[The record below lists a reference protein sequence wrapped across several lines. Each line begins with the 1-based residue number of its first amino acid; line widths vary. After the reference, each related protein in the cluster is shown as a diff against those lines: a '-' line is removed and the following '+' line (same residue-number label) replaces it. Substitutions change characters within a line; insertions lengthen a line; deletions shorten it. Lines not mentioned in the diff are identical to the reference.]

1 MFIAFNKKDIKMTN
15 FNWVISK
22 LVTSNAKEHSNVVV
36 VADVVVTGSRNNHQT
51 GMVKK
56 IEFEL
61 DTSKNFVVFENLT
74 EEIVL
79 GWVFEQLNEAEQA
92 YIKNSIDAELDIL
105 EHPLPKHTPIV
116 LTEQKL
122 PWGV

>member
-1 MFIAFNKKDIKMTN
+1 MTN

-36 VADVVVTGSRNNHQT
+36 VADVVVTGSRNDHQT

-92 YIKNSIDAELDIL
+92 YIRNSIDAELDIL
-105 EHPLPKHTPIV
+105 ENPLPKHTPIV